1 MGPAMTAME
10 DDVDP
15 DRRSE
20 PRLRRQST
28 RTAMIVWA
36 LASIAGWAT
45 IVLVGLA
52 LF

>member
-1 MGPAMTAME
+1 MMAME

-28 RTAMIVWA
+28 RTAMVVWA

-45 IVLVGLA
+45 IVLIGVV

>member
-1 MGPAMTAME
+1 ME
-10 DDVDP
+10 DELDS

-28 RTAMIVWA
+28 RTAMVVWA
-36 LASIAGWAT
+36 FASIAGWAT
-45 IVLVGLA
+45 IVLIGLA